1 MSAGR
6 KAIVAEGP
14 QASKPASR
22 QRTTLK
28 GCGPKDG
35 TETLMPAE
43 LLIFDCDGV
52 LIDSEPLAS
61 LACCRALRKAGVEMS
76 QEEVWRRFT
85 GYAEVDAKRICR
97 EELGLAG
104 VDEIFADARSA
115 LYRDFALSLS
125 PMPGMP
131 QLVRSLPQ
139 RKCVASNSTMERLK
153 NSLGLLDLW
162 HEFAPNVFSA
172 DMVGRP
178 KPAPDLFLHC
188 AHEFGVDPAG
198 CLVVDDS
205 PHGIAGAVAAGMR
218 AIGFVDPADPRDD
231 RQAVLAQAGAL
242 LVVTGASGLQRALER
257 LLAATCP
264 DVRDPAKRPVPA

>member
-6 KAIVAEGP
+6 KAIVAECP
-14 QASKPASR
+14 QASNSKDREQTVP
-22 QRTTLK
+22 QRCTK
-28 GCGPKDG
+28 HG
-35 TETLMPAE
+35 TETLMATE

-52 LIDSEPLAS
+52 LIDSEPVAS
-61 LACCRALRKAGVEMS
+61 LTFCRALQNAGVDIS
-76 QEEVWRRFT
+76 HEEVWRRFT

-97 EELGLAG
+97 EELGLAD
-104 VDEIFADARSA
+104 VDGIFAESRLA
-115 LYRDFALSLS
+115 LYGDFARTLS

-162 HEFAPNVFSA
+162 HEFAPHIFSA
-172 DMVGRP
+172 EMVGRP

-188 AHEFGVDPAG
+188 ANEFGVDPVR

-205 PHGIAGAVAAGMR
+205 PHGIAGAVAAGMQ
-218 AIGFVDPADPRDD
+218 AIGFIDPADPRSD
-231 RQAVLAQAGAL
+231 RRAVLVQAGAR
-242 LVVTGASGLQRALER
+242 LVVTGAAGLRRAFDA
-257 LLAATCP
+257 LLADSP
-264 DVRDPAKRPVPA
+264 SDERDAAKLRVPA